1 MLYCALQSSYEDE
14 DTRKAYSCVD
24 LYFVTQV
31 FFGWNA
37 FLLVF
42 ASKEGLCLLNRLLIG
57 VCMQDGSSFKTKYRF
72 RPYFYVATKV
82 SEHIRM
88 HAHIVPW
95 V

>member
-31 FFGWNA
+31 FFGLNA

-42 ASKEGLCLLNRLLIG
+42 PSKEGLGLFNRLLIG
-57 VCMQDGSSFKTKYRF
+57 VLLAGWVLIQDKIQISSLFLCSYKG
-72 RPYFYVATKV
+72 
-82 SEHIRM
+82 E
-88 HAHIVPW
+88 
-95 V
+95 